1 MPRKIGQ
8 TACHFQGIYTQE
20 NICRSISLKNNNG
33 NVWIQLRK
41 KKQNKNKNL
50 IREENMVSASRQA
63 WLTADYIHTGWSPFG
78 LLTSKS
84 NGVQRKPTND
94 VRTRICWR
102 MRDEWEPPS
111 YDRWYFGQRI
121 VILTR
126 IESSDDEEK
135 TTTATQKYFGLPLR
149 FCDCFSVEG
158 FRSKLRCTC
167 PFEFVPLETLD
178 HLLLSNVNEFKKKK
192 QIVSI
197 ATAKEQ
203 VNRFD
208 CQTWLAEK
216 CRYPLE

>member
-41 KKQNKNKNL
+41 KKKTKQNKNL

-167 PFEFVPLETLD
+167 PSEFVPLETLD

-192 QIVSI
+192 QIV
-197 ATAKEQ
+197 
-203 VNRFD
+203 
-208 CQTWLAEK
+208 
-216 CRYPLE
+216 